1 MLEIKPIFNAIM
13 RSKTGAV
20 LLVLQIAIT
29 LAIVSNALA
38 IIKDRA
44 EYLQTET
51 GYPEENLIQISTNV
65 FAKDSDYLYLIE
77 ETERTLRGINGVVN
91 ASVMNEIPLSGS
103 GSASSF
109 GTLPVDQR
117 DDENYH
123 SVRTAYTGS
132 NESAYNTLGIKLI
145 EGRMFE
151 AQEVIKTL
159 EGGNYPSV
167 VVVTKDYLA
176 ELYPEGDGLG
186 QFIYIGNHPVQI
198 IGVFERAMGPWP
210 SDSRPLNFS
219 IFPLIEGRP
228 FQKFIVRTESGM
240 RDQVMQEVEEVL
252 LTQFNQRVIMN
263 VQELDDAK
271 HEYMAS
277 DTLMLR
283 MLVVLI
289 ILLVAITA
297 LGIFGMTVFNISKRT
312 KQIGTR
318 RALGARKSAVVSY
331 FLVEN
336 SILSMF
342 GVALGSLGAIYL
354 GQLLFEHYS
363 VPAFDPIYI
372 LYTGIFVLLMS
383 LLSVLLPANR
393 AANIPPSIATR
404 TV

>member
-1 MLEIKPIFNAIM
+1 
-13 RSKTGAV
+13 
-20 LLVLQIAIT
+20 
-29 LAIVSNALA
+29 
-38 IIKDRA
+38 
-44 EYLQTET
+44 
-51 GYPEENLIQISTNV
+51 
-65 FAKDSDYLYLIE
+65 
-77 ETERTLRGINGVVN
+77 
-91 ASVMNEIPLSGS
+91 
-103 GSASSF
+103 
-109 GTLPVDQR
+109 
-117 DDENYH
+117 
-123 SVRTAYTGS
+123 
-132 NESAYNTLGIKLI
+132 
-145 EGRMFE
+145 
-151 AQEVIKTL
+151 
-159 EGGNYPSV
+159 
-167 VVVTKDYLA
+167 
-176 ELYPEGDGLG
+176 
-186 QFIYIGNHPVQI
+186 
-198 IGVFERAMGPWP
+198 
-210 SDSRPLNFS
+210 
-219 IFPLIEGRP
+219 
-228 FQKFIVRTESGM
+228 
-240 RDQVMQEVEEVL
+240 MQEVEGVL